1 MFGKMPEDISPII
14 GLDARNTIPLELFH
28 ENNALRLCRHLGR
41 RWISRKKIA
50 LYFFAKLGKQPA
62 FSNPSKASDSSI
74 FFNRARSLLNQ
85 QRILKK
91 PIIHIEE

>member
-62 FSNPSKASDSSI
+62 FSNPSSASDH
-74 FFNRARSLLNQ
+74 NKPLSLAISASRPTNWTVFM
-85 QRILKK
+85 
-91 PIIHIEE
+91 